1 MWLTGLYIIVLVL
14 TVLYV
19 HQKML
24 ARKQTTKETEWS
36 EKGTLPLISMSLAI
50 WGSKLLICSTS
61 LLSFFLP
68 SVRALISELA
78 CNWTLGEHALLI
90 LVRTQWARERE
101 REREKLARSVHI
113 YRSYPKGQ
121 NFRGIFKPL
130 LEEYIKRLV
139 ISPYSFI
146 KRKKTRNIHIYRRS
160 FRSMEKFCIVV
171 SCI

>member
-1 MWLTGLYIIVLVL
+1 MKLTGLYIIVLVL

-50 WGSKLLICSTS
+50 WGSKLLICSIS

-78 CNWTLGEHALLI
+78 CNWTLGEHASLI
-90 LVRTQWARERE
+90 LVRTQWARE

-130 LEEYIKRLV
+130 LEENIKRLV

-146 KRKKTRNIHIYRRS
+146 KRKKKTETYIYIDEVSDQWRS
-160 FRSMEKFCIVV
+160 FV
-171 SCI
+171 